1 MRVRL
6 LPFSLAVTV
15 AGVALAAV
23 VPTVPPA
30 AAATG
35 SGPVNVLYAGSL
47 TNLMGDFVGPAFQ
60 QATGYTLQ
68 GFAAGSDALASQI
81 KGGIEKGDVFI
92 SASPKVNAELEGASN
107 GNWVSW
113 YATFATS
120 PLVLGYN
127 LYGPHAKAFKTKPW
141 YKVITEKGVA
151 VGRTDPATDPKG
163 VLTVEAL
170 TRAASLYHLSALKAM
185 ATSTTDVFPEEAMVG
200 RLQAGQLDAGFFYD
214 VEAAAANIPTV
225 GLGTRFPFHATY
237 TISLLNQAPDE
248 RAAISFIS
256 FLLSKKGAQILS
268 RAGLELTKVT
278 VSGNKRDV
286 PAALDTRLNVR

>member
-6 LPFSLAVTV
+6 LASSLA
-15 AGVALAAV
+15 AAV
-23 VPTVPPA
+23 VGLALATVAPP

-35 SGPVNVLYAGSL
+35 SGPVNVLFAGSL
-47 TNLMGDFVGPAFQ
+47 TNVMGDFVGPAFQ

-68 GFAAGSDALASQI
+68 GFSAGSDALASQI

-92 SASPKVNAELEGASN
+92 SASPKVNAELEGAAN

-127 LYGPHAKAFKTKPW
+127 LYGPYAKAFKTKPW
-141 YKVITEKGVA
+141 YKVITEKGIA

-170 TRAASLYHLSALKAM
+170 TRAASLYHLSALRAM
-185 ATSTTDVFPEEAMVG
+185 TTDTAEVFPEETMVG
-200 RLQAGQLDAGFFYD
+200 RLQAGQLDAGFFYG
-214 VEAAAANIPTV
+214 VEAAAADIPTV
-225 GLGTRFPFHATY
+225 GLGSKLAYGATY
-237 TISLLNQAPDE
+237 TVSLLNQAPDE
-248 RAAISFIS
+248 QAAISFIS

-268 RAGLELTKVT
+268 RAGLKLTKVT

-286 PAALDTRLNVR
+286 PAALDARLNVH